1 MPSETYSG
9 KQFEAYIG
17 LTANNTL
24 GENAVDAL
32 DTLYKLRLPSVN
44 DIDFSAGVQIA
55 DVERSGQRVL
65 RPTDHIAVRGGGSY
79 TWSFSDYAVENEA
92 VLQLLLQLVTEDT
105 SPSGTVEISG
115 DQATVQYI
123 EGQST
128 GEYAYIVI
136 SSPDTDK
143 DRLLHSAVLTE
154 LTLSMD
160 SGTNG
165 GRLMASG
172 TFYSGFRPEIATE
185 ATSPDATAVDYT
197 KGLFDCSSNT
207 LGGSSVVLK
216 NFSVTITNPCVRT
229 GFATVNTYDGEPQS
243 YNRGGQIGVSGS
255 INVKMDNIS
264 VSTVDDFLSGDSKN
278 ISVGDGAVID
288 FDIPTAKY
296 TGHTL
301 SSDEAGVFIELPFIG
316 TADGSDALI
325 TIIAT

>member
-1 MPSETYSG
+1 MPSNTYSG

-17 LTANNTL
+17 LT
-24 GENAVDAL
+24 ENANLGAPAVNGS
-32 DTLYKLRLPSVN
+32 DTLYKLRLPSVD
-44 DIDFSAGVQIA
+44 DIDFTAGVQVA

-92 VLQLLLQLVTEDT
+92 VLQLLLQLVSEDT
-105 SPSGTVEISG
+105 SPDGTVEITG
-115 DQATVQYI
+115 NQATVQYI
-123 EGQST
+123 EGETT
-128 GEYAYIVI
+128 GEYAYVVI

-143 DRLLHSAVLTE
+143 DRLMHSAVLTE

-172 TFYSGFRPEIATE
+172 TFYSGFRPKIDTE
-185 ATSPDATAVDYT
+185 STSPDATAVDYT
-197 KGLFDCSSNT
+197 KGLFDCTTNE
-207 LGGSSVVLK
+207 LGGSGVILK
-216 NFSVTITNPCVRT
+216 SLSVTITNPCVRT
-229 GFATVNTYDGEPQS
+229 GFDTVNAHDGEPQS
-243 YNRGGQIGVSGS
+243 YNRGEQIGVNGT
-255 INVKMDNIS
+255 IMVKMDDNS
-264 VSTVDDFLSGDSKN
+264 VATVDDFLSGDSKN
-278 ISVGDGAVID
+278 ISVGDGSAID

-316 TADGSDALI
+316 TADGSGKLI